1 MYEASVLK
9 SNLHFKTLT
18 DFFIIGT
25 SVSIFF
31 SNQTLG
37 CLKANFGPLTKTQPY
52 SPSIKKLG
60 IVFFNPKVTR
70 SDVTTLD
77 PYPLPSAS
85 EEFIQETFPFGL
97 KACYPTVPLSPNPS
111 LKNGLNCYNRFWDP
125 SQPAITA
132 QFPPGLAAPLF

>member
-70 SDVTTLD
+70 SDVTTLS

-85 EEFIQETFPFGL
+85 EEFTQETFPFGFN
-97 KACYPTVPLSPNPS
+97 ACYSTVPIS
-111 LKNGLNCYNRFWDP
+111 LP
-125 SQPAITA
+125 I
-132 QFPPGLAAPLF
+132 LAKKWVKLIQ

>member
-18 DFFIIGT
+18 GFFMIGT

-37 CLKANFGPLTKTQPY
+37 CLKANFGPLKKTQPY

-60 IVFFNPKVTR
+60 IAFFNPKVTR
-70 SDVTTLD
+70 SDVTTLG

-85 EEFIQETFPFGL
+85 EDSHRKPSPLDLMRAIPLCLSLSQPF
-97 KACYPTVPLSPNPS
+97 A
-111 LKNGLNCYNRFWDP
+111 KNGLNCYNRFWDP

-132 QFPPGLAAPLF
+132 